1 MKVNPTELDLS
12 ELKPSAITCDSLTR
26 NWSIFQLKKGHRFS
40 ADDLFTADLAL
51 RLAPDAEQCID
62 LGAGIGTVGLLVLNG
77 LPSQST
83 LTMVE
88 AQQVSHQLAKRTIS
102 HNQLEDRVTA
112 LRGDLRHDAVFE
124 PLPKFPL
131 ITGSPPYIPVG
142 SGVISPHP
150 QRAACRMEL
159 RGSIADYAL
168 RAAEML
174 TEDGIFVVCFAGQ
187 DPRGEAAIETAG
199 LHLKV
204 RQDVIFRADL
214 KPTITVLAA
223 QKKPC
228 VAHHTP
234 PIVIRNAM
242 GKFTDEYM
250 AMRHRLGAPI

>member
-1 MKVNPTELDLS
+1 MNVTDL
-12 ELKPSAITCDSLTR
+12 EDSAITCDPLTR

-51 RLAPDAEQCID
+51 NLAPAATHCCD

-77 LPSQST
+77 LQNSST

-88 AQQVSHQLAKRTIS
+88 AQQISHQLALKTIA
-102 HNQLEDRVTA
+102 HNHLSSRVTA
-112 LRGDLRHDAVFE
+112 LRGDLRDDSVFE
-124 PLPKFPL
+124 DLGSFPL
-131 ITGSPPYIPVG
+131 VTGSPPYIPVG
-142 SGVISPHP
+142 AGVISPHP

-168 RAAEML
+168 RAAQL
-174 TEDGIFVVCFAGQ
+174 LSDDGVFVVCFAGQ
-187 DPRGEAAIETAG
+187 DPRGEAAITDAG

-214 KPTITVLAA
+214 PPTITVLAA
-223 QKKPC
+223 QKSSC
-228 VAHHTP
+228 QADRRP
-234 PIVIRNAM
+234 PIVIRNAE
-242 GKFTDEYM
+242 GQFTEAYM